1 MTLTAP
7 PESASFLNQP
17 VETQLNQLAADFVIL
32 GAPFG
37 IPYDMRNLA
46 SAASLAPTAV
56 RQRSERYG
64 AMRHH
69 YDFDTANEMLPGG
82 LRIVDAGDVISD
94 PRDLP
99 GNARRTTQA
108 VATVVR
114 RGAIPIVLGGDDSIP
129 ALVIAGYEG
138 EESLTVV
145 QIDAHLDF
153 RDKVKGIRHG
163 YSSPMRRASEMPWVE
178 KIVHVGTRG
187 VGSARRQDVE
197 DTRARGNAIITA
209 REIMERGIEAALQE
223 VPEGGRYFLTIDC
236 DGFDPSVM
244 PGTSA
249 AVPGGINYLH
259 GADLITGLAR
269 RGRIVGMDYAEYYP
283 SLDVN
288 GLTALGLVRLIVTLM
303 AASAGS

>member
-1 MTLTAP
+1 MNLTAP

-17 VETQLNQLAADFVIL
+17 VETQLDLVDADFVVL

-37 IPYDMRNLA
+37 VPYDMRNLA

-69 YDFDTANEMLPGG
+69 YDFDTGGEMLPES
-82 LRIVDAGDVISD
+82 LRVVDAGDVIAD

-108 VATVVR
+108 V
-114 RGAIPIVLGGDDSIP
+114 GAVLRSGAVPIVLGGDDSIP
-129 ALVIAGYEG
+129 ALVIAAYED
-138 EESLTVV
+138 EEPITVV

-153 RDKVKGIRHG
+153 RDEVRGIRHG

-178 KIVHVGTRG
+178 KIVHVGIRG

-197 DTRARGNAIITA
+197 DTRAKGNAIITA
-209 REIMERGIEAALQE
+209 REVMEHNVQAILEE
-223 VPEGGRYFLTIDC
+223 VPEGGRYFITIDC

-249 AVPGGINYLH
+249 PVPGGLSYLH

-269 RGRIVGMDYAEYYP
+269 RGRIVGMDYAEYHP

-303 AASAGS
+303 AVGAST